1 MNSEAFSSG
10 VGTGSREETATQTGV
25 GALRRFGAIVPFSGR
40 ARSWIGAVAASVMPS
55 LAFAAPSPFGIATP
69 DGGGVVGWAGPF
81 TPFFLWI
88 ARQQSIFYRDLTDA
102 LANLSQSGHA
112 AVLLISL
119 SFAYGVFHAVGP
131 GHGKAVIASYLLA
144 TGDRLKRGIVISFA
158 SALVQ
163 ALTAILVVSIGT
175 LILNVTAVTMTR
187 ATDALEIASY
197 ALIALCGVWLLWMKL
212 SGRGHDHGGRADT
225 AHDAATCNHPH
236 HKLGRNFALA
246 AQGASA
252 GLGNAQFTATALAG
266 NGQAQS
272 AASLAC
278 DCGHSH
284 APDPAMLDRPLTV
297 ARAWTAILAV
307 GVRPCSGAII
317 VLVFAVS
324 QKLYWAGILSVLV
337 MALGTGLTVSALA
350 TLAVKAKDIA
360 LRFSGGES
368 RTQARVVSGLQI
380 VAACGILVFGLLMLG
395 GALAAA

>member
-1 MNSEAFSSG
+1 MTLS
-10 VGTGSREETATQTGV
+10 
-25 GALRRFGAIVPFSGR
+25 R
-40 ARSWIGAVAASVMPS
+40 ARSWIGAIAASAMPT

-69 DGGGVVGWAGPF
+69 DGGGVVGWAGPLA
-81 TPFFLWI
+81 PFFVWI

-102 LANLSQSGHA
+102 LANLTQSGHA
-112 AVLLISL
+112 AAILIGL

-163 ALTAILVVSIGT
+163 ALTAILVVSVGT
-175 LILNVTAVTMTR
+175 LVLNVTAMTMTR

-197 ALIALCGVWLLWMKL
+197 ALIALCGVWLLWMKI
-212 SGRGHDHGGRADT
+212 SGRGHDHSGGADM
-225 AHDAATCNHPH
+225 AHDPATCNHPH

-246 AQGASA
+246 TQGAPA
-252 GLGNAQFTATALAG
+252 GLAGTGFTATALAG
-266 NGQAQS
+266 NGQVQS

-284 APDPAMLDRPLTV
+284 APDPSQLDRPLTV

-350 TLAVKAKDIA
+350 TMAVKAKDLA

-368 RTQARVVSGLQI
+368 ATQLRIVNGLQI
-380 VAACGILVFGLLMLG
+380 LAATGILLFGLLMLG
-395 GALAAA
+395 GALAGA

>member
-1 MNSEAFSSG
+1 MM
-10 VGTGSREETATQTGV
+10 
-25 GALRRFGAIVPFSGR
+25 ALRASRR
-40 ARSWIGAVAASVMPS
+40 WIGALAASAMPT

-69 DGGGVVGWAGPF
+69 DGGGVVSWAGPLA
-81 TPFFLWI
+81 PFFIWI

-102 LANLSQSGHA
+102 LSNLTQSGHA
-112 AVLLISL
+112 ALILVSL

-163 ALTAILVVSIGT
+163 ALTAILVVSVGT
-175 LILNVTAVTMTR
+175 LVLNVTAMTMTR

-197 ALIALCGVWLLWMKL
+197 ALIALCGVWLLWMKI
-212 SGRGHDHGGRADT
+212 SGRGHDHGGRAEV
-225 AHDAATCNHPH
+225 AHDPATCNHPH

-246 AQGASA
+246 TQGAPASLA
-252 GLGNAQFTATALAG
+252 GAGAGFAATSLSGNAQV
-266 NGQAQS
+266 QS

-284 APDPAMLDRPLTV
+284 APDPAQLDRPLTF

-350 TLAVKAKDIA
+350 TMAVKAKDLA

-368 RTQARVVSGLQI
+368 ATQLRVVNALQI
-380 VAACGILVFGLLMLG
+380 IAASGILIFGLLMLG
-395 GALAAA
+395 GALAGA

>member
-1 MNSEAFSSG
+1 MSFVRVSF
-10 VGTGSREETATQTGV
+10 V
-25 GALRRFGAIVPFSGR
+25 R
-40 ARSWIGAVAASVMPS
+40 AWRWIGALAASALPTFA
-55 LAFAAPSPFGIATP
+55 LAAPSPFGIATP

-112 AVLLISL
+112 AAILIGL

-144 TGDRLKRGIVISFA
+144 TGDRLKRGVVISFA

-163 ALTAILVVSIGT
+163 ALTAILVVSVGT
-175 LILNVTAVTMTR
+175 LILNVTAITMTR

-197 ALIALCGVWLLWMKL
+197 ALIALCGVWLLWMKF
-212 SGRGHDHGGRADT
+212 SGRGEPSDPGAHAVEHDP
-225 AHDAATCNHPH
+225 ATCNHPH
-236 HKLGRNFALA
+236 HRLGRNLAFA
-246 AQGASA
+246 AQGASPSVASA
-252 GLGNAQFTATALAG
+252 GFSATSLAG
-266 NGQAQS
+266 NTKAQFS
-272 AASLAC
+272 ALSC

-284 APDPAMLDRPLTV
+284 APDPALLDRPLT
-297 ARAWTAILAV
+297 AGRAWTAILAV

-324 QKLYWAGILSVLV
+324 QKLYWAGILSVLM

-360 LRFSGGES
+360 LRFAGGET
-368 RTQARVVSGLQI
+368 RTQLRIVNGLQ
-380 VAACGILVFGLLMLG
+380 VLAASGILLFGLLMLG